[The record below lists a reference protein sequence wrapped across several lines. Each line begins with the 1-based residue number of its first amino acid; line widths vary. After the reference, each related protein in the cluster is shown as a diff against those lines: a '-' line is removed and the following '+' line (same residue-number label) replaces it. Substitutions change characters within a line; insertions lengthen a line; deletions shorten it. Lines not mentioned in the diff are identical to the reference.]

1 MEEKTG
7 KGLTDD
13 WIRVKKQLEALE
25 LQYQSQLSSQGAQT
39 PDSQETAQHLFQ
51 LCCREAMQLLGK
63 GDQSTSLGLLRRAE
77 SLAVKGEKQVEVWK
91 CLACYY
97 GSAGKHFRA
106 LTYLDKAH
114 ELERRL
120 PAVQGVAKTHLNYC
134 AILSQLGRHDKALS
148 HALKAVMM
156 MQDDMLCAV
165 LRGVERVEASVEEL
179 AMAYY
184 NLAVE
189 FEHQKEVKCTQYGEA
204 MKWYKK
210 AKQFSE
216 ESLPEANQCRANLSK
231 KETLQETEVSGK
243 TERRRQRREMGEKTD
258 SVAYLTD
265 LKVKIQTTKK
275 GDTLRKR
282 QLSNLSG
289 TLSGTEDSRRLKG
302 ATSLSPTSRS
312 KAPEDR
318 PFVTSLPSQQDA
330 QSMAMGMEDKPG
342 AEAERT
348 TEVADSKAVEG
359 EK

>member
-13 WIRVKKQLEALE
+13 WIRVKKQLESLE
-25 LQYQSQLSSQGAQT
+25 LQYQSQLSSQGAQA
-39 PDSQETAQHLFQ
+39 PDTQETAQQLFQ
-51 LCCREAMQLLGK
+51 LCCHEAMLLLGK

-77 SLAVKGEKQVEVWK
+77 SLALKGEKQVEVWK

-97 GSAGKHFRA
+97 GGAGKHFRA

-114 ELERRL
+114 ELERKL
-120 PAVQGVAKTHLNYC
+120 PSVQGVAKTHLNYC
-134 AILSQLGRHDKALS
+134 AILSQLGRHDKALN

-156 MQDDMLCAV
+156 MQDDMLCAA
-165 LRGVERVEASVEEL
+165 LRGMEQVEGNVEEL

-189 FEHQKEVKCTQYGEA
+189 FEHQKEVKPKQYGEA

-210 AKQFSE
+210 AKLFAE
-216 ESLPEANQCRANLSK
+216 ANLPEANQCRANICK
-231 KETLQETEVSGK
+231 KETLQETDVSGK
-243 TERRRQRREMGEKTD
+243 TERRRRRREMGEKTD

-275 GDTLRKR
+275 GETLRKR

-289 TLSGTEDSRRLKG
+289 TVSGTEDSRRLKG
-302 ATSLSPTSRS
+302 VTSLSPTNRS
-312 KAPEDR
+312 GAREDR
-318 PFVTSLPSQQDA
+318 PFVTSLPGQQEE
-330 QSMAMGMEDKPG
+330 QSEAMGREDKPG

-348 TEVADSKAVEG
+348 AGAEDSKKTEG